1 MRAWLFSLVLI
12 LMSAAGADKI
22 SPEVFRAL
30 KDAEHH
36 LNANHPE
43 ESLKRLQAVSSTA
56 KSGLEQSLLAAYSS
70 YAYLSLARY
79 QEAAQAAQK
88 ALTSPELPGEL
99 RPKLKA
105 VLGQALLELKRFQE
119 AAGALEAAGNEPEI
133 LYLAA
138 YARYRLGQY
147 ERAAKILEQ
156 PVTHPPSDWQNL
168 LLACYIQSQN
178 FARALEL
185 IERELS
191 RQPNNT
197 DLWRQWLGL
206 KLKSGR
212 PQEALAAMVLAW
224 HAGKLQ
230 ASEFLDLA
238 RLYAAAGFPE
248 KAARLIE
255 TWHSENRLP
264 QTQETLRLEAELW
277 LMARERQKALTVLE
291 RIASLSGKGS
301 DWLAAC
307 RIAAELESWQEAFRL
322 AQQAL
327 KAGLSDP
334 SEAELWLGIAA
345 YHLNDSATA
354 KSALTRVQHSRL
366 KPHAHYWLGCLH
378 SKRRA
383 CR

>member
-1 MRAWLFSLVLI
+1 MRAWLLSLVL
-12 LMSAAGADKI
+12 LLLSAQGAEKI

-43 ESLKRLQAVSSTA
+43 ESLKRLTEVSPKA
-56 KSGLEQSLLAAYSS
+56 KSGLEQSLIAAYSS

-79 QEAAQAAQK
+79 QDAVQSAQK
-88 ALTSPELPGEL
+88 ALTSPELPGGL
-99 RPKLKA
+99 SPKLKV
-105 VLGQALLELKRFQE
+105 VLGQALLQLERFQ
-119 AAGALEAAGNEPEI
+119 AAAEALEAAGTEPEI

-147 ERAAKILEQ
+147 ERAAKLLEQ
-156 PVTHPPSDWQNL
+156 PVTNPPADWHNL
-168 LLACYIQSQN
+168 LLACYIQGQN
-178 FARALEL
+178 FARASEL
-185 IERELS
+185 LAKQLAH
-191 RQPNNT
+191 QPNNS
-197 DLWRQWLGL
+197 DLWQQWLGL
-206 KLKSGR
+206 KLKNRR
-212 PQEALAAMVLAW
+212 PQEALAAMVIAW
-224 HAGKLQ
+224 HAGKLSTSQ
-230 ASEFLDLA
+230 LLDLA
-238 RLYAAAGFPE
+238 HLYAASGIPE

-255 TWHSENRLP
+255 TWRSENRLP

-277 LMARERQKALTVLE
+277 LMARERQKALAVLE

-307 RIAAELESWQEAFRL
+307 RTAAELELWQDTARL

-327 KAGLSDP
+327 KGLSDP

-345 YHLNDSATA
+345 YHLGDVATA
-354 KSALTRVQHSRL
+354 KTAFTRIQHSRL
-366 KPHAHYWLGCLH
+366 KPHAHYWLGCLQA
-378 SKRRA
+378 KRRA